1 MDAKLF
7 KTFTPIVNLGTSRT
21 AVQHV
26 FDKLDD
32 REAFDP
38 VGSQWRG
45 IGFIRP
51 IEGDD
56 FLIEIDGAG
65 WLACV
70 QINERNLPGA
80 VIREKVLE
88 KALAQEQTTGR
99 KAGKKEL
106 AQIRDDVELELL
118 PKAFIRR
125 KLVPVMLI
133 GKKVFVFTSSAKII
147 DDVLALLSSVA
158 DMQDMFDPAPLSML
172 VERNIDAEL
181 TIIAREGK
189 TADFTP
195 GDGDEFD
202 ASDLNFLQTNNACV
216 LKGPN
221 KKTITIKDKDL
232 GSKDLYELLQ
242 QEYVVTKLGLDHVQ
256 AGSTE
261 PDCSFILS
269 DKLVFSRFAIVNEMK
284 VRGKSKEDADA
295 TFIGTAWLVAKAV
308 DQAVDTVISV
318 MGGLRATAKPVNE
331 QQVALSKEAFK
342 ADSLDDDEL

>member
-26 FDKLDD
+26 FDKLED

-99 KAGKKEL
+99 KAGKKGL

-125 KLVPVMLI
+125 KLVPIMFV

-147 DDVLALLSSVA
+147 DDVLALLFSVA
-158 DMQDMFDPAPLSML
+158 EMQDMFDPAPLSTL
-172 VERNIDAEL
+172 VERNINAEL
-181 TIIAREGK
+181 TIIAKDGVSENQYDG
-189 TADFTP
+189 ADINY
-195 GDGDEFD
+195 
-202 ASDLNFLQTNNACV
+202 LNVNNYGV

-221 KKTITIKDKDL
+221 KQTITIKDKDMA
-232 GSKDLYELLQ
+232 SQDMQDLLEQDYT
-242 QEYVVTKLGLDHVQ
+242 VVKIGLDHCL
-256 AGSTE
+256 AGDVE
-261 PDCSFILS
+261 ENASFILS
-269 DKLVFSRFAIVNEMK
+269 DKLVFSRFTLPTAGAT
-284 VRGKSKEDADA
+284 RGKSKEDADA

-318 MGGLRATAKPVNE
+318 MGGLRATAKPANE

>member
-26 FDKLDD
+26 FDELEE

-51 IEGDD
+51 VEGDD

-88 KALAQEQTTGR
+88 KALAQEQMTGR

-125 KLVPVMLI
+125 KLVPIMFI

-158 DMQDMFDPAPLSML
+158 EMQDMFEPAPLSML
-172 VERNIDAEL
+172 VERNVDSVLTELARTAESPVIDADGEL
-181 TIIAREGK
+181 INGLR
-189 TADFTP
+189 
-195 GDGDEFD
+195 
-202 ASDLNFLQTNNACV
+202 TNNACV

-221 KKTITIKDKDL
+221 KQTITIKDKDL

-242 QEYVVTKLGLDHVQ
+242 QEYVVTKLALDHVE
-256 AGSTE
+256 AGMVE
-261 PDCSFILS
+261 GNCSFILS
-269 DKLVFSRFAIVNEMK
+269 DKLVFSRFTMNEVK
-284 VRGKSKEDADA
+284 SVRGKSKEDADA